1 MTKKLYN
8 SQPYE
13 KQFHG
18 VVTQVREKEGVWEVA
33 LDQTLFFPEEGG
45 QVCDIGTLNGE
56 EVADVQIEQDVL
68 WHRMKGECALKAGQE
83 VTGTIDF
90 ARRYD
95 LMQQHTGEHI
105 LSGTIYRNFG
115 YANVGFHC
123 STDIVTVD
131 VGGPLTE
138 EEILRMEKEAN
149 EAVQRNAA
157 IVVSY
162 PTTEEQKELTY
173 RSKKEI
179 EGELRIVTIEGID
192 CCACCAPHVQRTGE
206 VGSIQIV
213 NWENYKGGVR
223 LEIKCGMRAIKDAC
237 GKRAVLKQLN
247 KQLSS
252 KTEELPS
259 AVERLLNENM
269 QLKGELARLQEQLLD
284 VKANEIPEQERI
296 ILVEEGLE
304 GANHRKF
311 VNLLMTKASLLT
323 AVLVPVGENGF
334 RYIIAS
340 DQSDLKALQEQ
351 LKLQF
356 EAKGGGKAPM
366 IQGTLYGE
374 QEEILKFL
382 RCCE

>member
-45 QVCDIGTLNGE
+45 QVCDMGTLNGE

-68 WHRMKGECALKAGQE
+68 WHRMKGECALKPGQE

-259 AVERLLNENM
+259 AVERLLNENL

-284 VKANEIPEQERI
+284 VKANEIPQQERI

-323 AVLVPVGENGF
+323 AVLVPIGENGF

-340 DQSDLKALQEQ
+340 DQLDLKALQEQ

>member
-45 QVCDIGTLNGE
+45 QVCDMGTLNGE

-68 WHRMKGECALKAGQE
+68 WHRMKGECALKVGQE

-259 AVERLLNENM
+259 AVERLLNENL
-269 QLKGELARLQEQLLD
+269 QLKGELARLQEQLLG

-296 ILVEEGLE
+296 ILVEEGME

-340 DQSDLKALQEQ
+340 DQLDLKALQEQ